1 MQLELLNDQGQ
12 ATSKYDV
19 PETVFGRAYNEDLV
33 HQVVV
38 AFQANARQGT
48 RAQKDREQVKHS
60 TKKPFKQKGTG
71 RARAGMTSSP
81 LWRGGGRIFP
91 NSPEENFSQKV
102 NKKMFRAGMA
112 AILSELARQDRL
124 IVVDGLSIDAP
135 KTKLFAQKL
144 KGMGLDG
151 NLLVITDA
159 LDENLYLSS
168 RNLPNVLVLE
178 AQEADPVSLVRFAKV
193 LVTKNAVAKF
203 EEMWG

>member
-1 MQLELLNDQGQ
+1 
-12 ATSKYDV
+12 
-19 PETVFGRAYNEDLV
+19 
-33 HQVVV
+33 
-38 AFQANARQGT
+38 
-48 RAQKDREQVKHS
+48 
-60 TKKPFKQKGTG
+60 
-71 RARAGMTSSP
+71 

-112 AILSELARQDRL
+112 AILSELARQGRL
-124 IVVDGLSIDAP
+124 IVVDSLSVDAP

-144 KGMGLDG
+144 KDMGLDDS
-151 NLLVITDA
+151 LLVVTGS

-178 AQEADPVSLVRFAKV
+178 AQEADPVSLVRFPKV
-193 LVTKNAVAKF
+193 LVTKDAVAKF

>member
-1 MQLELLNDQGQ
+1 
-12 ATSKYDV
+12 
-19 PETVFGRAYNEDLV
+19 
-33 HQVVV
+33 
-38 AFQANARQGT
+38 
-48 RAQKDREQVKHS
+48 
-60 TKKPFKQKGTG
+60 
-71 RARAGMTSSP
+71 
-81 LWRGGGRIFP
+81 GGGRIFP

>member
-1 MQLELLNDQGQ
+1 
-12 ATSKYDV
+12 V
-19 PETVFGRAYNEDLV
+19 
-33 HQVVV
+33 
-38 AFQANARQGT
+38 
-48 RAQKDREQVKHS
+48 
-60 TKKPFKQKGTG
+60 
-71 RARAGMTSSP
+71 
-81 LWRGGGRIFP
+81 
-91 NSPEENFSQKV
+91 
-102 NKKMFRAGMA
+102 
-112 AILSELARQDRL
+112 
-124 IVVDGLSIDAP
+124 VVDGLSIDAP

-193 LVTKNAVAKF
+193 LVTKSAVAKF

>member
-1 MQLELLNDQGQ
+1 MSFLA
-12 ATSKYDV
+12 ATSTKRLFTRSSLPTRQMRV
-19 PETVFGRAYNEDLV
+19 PVIVSRRIAPKCGTPPPSRGAKKVRAAPV
-33 HQVVV
+33 PAATAARCGV
-38 AFQANARQGT
+38 AVAGSSRTPLKKISARRST
-48 RAQKDREQVKHS
+48 RRCSAPVWQ
-60 TKKPFKQKGTG
+60 
-71 RARAGMTSSP
+71 
-81 LWRGGGRIFP
+81 
-91 NSPEENFSQKV
+91 
-102 NKKMFRAGMA
+102 
-112 AILSELARQDRL
+112 RQDRL

-135 KTKLFAQKL
+135 KTKLFSQKL
-144 KGMGLDG
+144 KGMGLDGG

>member
-1 MQLELLNDQGQ
+1 
-12 ATSKYDV
+12 
-19 PETVFGRAYNEDLV
+19 
-33 HQVVV
+33 
-38 AFQANARQGT
+38 
-48 RAQKDREQVKHS
+48 
-60 TKKPFKQKGTG
+60 
-71 RARAGMTSSP
+71 

-112 AILSELARQDRL
+112 SILSELARQDRL
-124 IVVDGLSIDAP
+124 LVVDDLSIDAP
-135 KTKLFAQKL
+135 KTKLFMQKL
-144 KGMGLDG
+144 KDMGLEG

-159 LDENLYLSS
+159 LNENLYLSS

>member
-1 MQLELLNDQGQ
+1 VR
-12 ATSKYDV
+12 V
-19 PETVFGRAYNEDLV
+19 PEATA
-33 HQVVV
+33 
-38 AFQANARQGT
+38 ARYG
-48 RAQKDREQVKHS
+48 
-60 TKKPFKQKGTG
+60 
-71 RARAGMTSSP
+71 
-81 LWRGGGRIFP
+81 GGGRIFP